1 MHPQL
6 QAVHDDLTAAQRRL
20 DALSAATPDDR
31 WTLRAHPDRWSVGEC
46 VAHLNITTKAFL
58 PDFRRALADPAF
70 QGVPAPERYRMD
82 FLGRMLYHVV
92 GPVKKV
98 FGIRLA
104 MKVKTQASFV
114 PLGNLPRDVTVAE
127 FAALQRELLDVLR
140 QSEGRPVDRMRVPS
154 PFDTR
159 VSYNMYSA
167 MAIVPR
173 HQHRHLEQA
182 EEVWR
187 PVAH

>member
-6 QAVHDDLTAAQRRL
+6 QAIHDDLTAAQSRL
-20 DALSAATPDDR
+20 DAIAAGTPDDR
-31 WTLRAHPDRWSVGEC
+31 WSLRADPDRWSIGEC
-46 VAHLNITTKAFL
+46 VAHLNVTTKAFL
-58 PDFRRALADPAF
+58 PDFRRALADPSL
-70 QGVPAPERYRMD
+70 QGAPAPERYRMD
-82 FLGRMLYHVV
+82 FLGRMLYSVV
-92 GPVKKV
+92 GPVKTV

-104 MKVKTQASFV
+104 MKVKTQAAFV

-140 QSEGRPVDRMRVPS
+140 QSDGRPIDRVRIAS
-154 PFDTR
+154 PFDAR

-167 MAIVPR
+167 LAIVPR
-173 HQHRHLEQA
+173 HQHRHLQQA

-187 PVAH
+187 PAAH